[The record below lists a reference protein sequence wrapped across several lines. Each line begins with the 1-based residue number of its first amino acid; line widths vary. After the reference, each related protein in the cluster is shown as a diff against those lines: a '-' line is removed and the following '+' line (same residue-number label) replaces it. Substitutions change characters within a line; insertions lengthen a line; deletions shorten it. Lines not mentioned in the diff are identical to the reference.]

1 MPVILNDLLRDSSA
15 GKWES
20 LTSALER
27 GVVFALEADEVF
39 SFHKTVNL
47 VLQRYEDSPSTS

>member
-1 MPVILNDLLRDSSA
+1 MPVIFNDLLRDSSA

-27 GVVFALEADEVF
+27 GVVFALEADEIYP
-39 SFHKTVNL
+39 FH
-47 VLQRYEDSPSTS
+47 